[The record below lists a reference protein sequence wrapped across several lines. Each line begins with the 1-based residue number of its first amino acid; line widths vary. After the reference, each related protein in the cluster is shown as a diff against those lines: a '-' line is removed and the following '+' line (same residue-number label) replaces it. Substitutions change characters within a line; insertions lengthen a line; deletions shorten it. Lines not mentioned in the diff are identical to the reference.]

1 MKKIYFFLII
11 LIFFTSCSSKNAFTP
26 FDVQKDKELALN
38 SLRTVK
44 ILDKDSKLE
53 GVFSSIYLN
62 QIYPETYNEDEYF
75 FIYFYTKTQEESI
88 NIKLG
93 DETPLEISKLSENN
107 KFSDLVDVKSSW
119 NKYYIVRFRKNNK
132 LQLTFETSKAS
143 ATVIHSKEH

>member
-26 FDVQKDKELALN
+26 FDVQKDKGLALN
-38 SLRTVK
+38 SLRTAK
-44 ILDKDSKLE
+44 ILNKNGELE

-75 FIYFYTKTQEESI
+75 FIYFYTKTQEETI

-93 DETPLEISKLSENN
+93 GEMPLELSKLSENN
-107 KFSDLVDVKSSW
+107 KFSDLVDARSSW
-119 NKYYIVRFRKNNK
+119 NKYYLVKFKKSDR
-132 LQLTFETSKAS
+132 LQLTFENSKAS
-143 ATVIHSKEH
+143 ATVMYSREY